1 MGAQRLAVLLGS
13 GDGVPE
19 TPGEPDLVGENG
31 SFEKDKPSRC
41 VHGVHGTLLDVV
53 YIFIYIEY
61 IHVCIYIYNMYI
73 YIYIIFVATLC
84 LYNCYVCWFPN
95 SLPGEVNK
103 FRSQIWSLTLAPLC
117 ISREATTSTGE
128 HDPGYL
134 LLIRNHKY
142 HIYIYIMIYTYQ
154 ILSYQ
159 YYKYLVDHN
168 LIYNFNSNPNA
179 CQQSVQYPNS
189 T

>member
-1 MGAQRLAVLLGS
+1 ML
-13 GDGVPE
+13 
-19 TPGEPDLVGENG
+19 
-31 SFEKDKPSRC
+31 
-41 VHGVHGTLLDVV
+41 
-53 YIFIYIEY
+53 Y
-61 IHVCIYIYNMYI
+61 IYIYYAC
-73 YIYIIFVATLC
+73 IYIIFVATLC

-142 HIYIYIMIYTYQ
+142 HIYIWYYMIYKYQ

-159 YYKYLVDHN
+159 YYKYIVDHN

-179 CQQSVQYPNS
+179 CQQSVQYPKQHLDPWQFDLGNIYDIPRVDNLDVVKQGQFS
-189 T
+189 GV